1 MKKKC
6 IFKKSTAMNFLE
18 DIFNIFF
25 PKVCLCCHEHLLNNE
40 ATICLICRHDLPIT
54 NFSFEEN
61 NLVEK
66 SFYGRIPIENATALF
81 YFLKKGKV
89 QQLIHEL
96 KYNKQQQVG
105 TFVGNWLGA
114 EMDESNRF
122 KNIDC
127 IIPVPLHRKKL
138 KTRGYNQVTTFGESL
153 AKKLNIPYNEDILIK
168 ISSTQTQT
176 KIVRLDRW
184 KNVQELFVIQNEN
197 NLKNK
202 HILLIDDIITTG
214 ATLEACCKSFKNIDG
229 LKISIACMAYTK

>member
-1 MKKKC
+1 M
-6 IFKKSTAMNFLE
+6 
-18 DIFNIFF
+18 IFF
-25 PKVCLCCHEHLLNNE
+25 KDLFNLFFPEVCLCCHKHLVNNE
-40 ATICLICRHDLPIT
+40 TTVCLNCRHDLPLT

-81 YFLKKGKV
+81 YFLKKGNV

-96 KYNKQQQVG
+96 KYNKQQKVG
-105 TFVGNWLGA
+105 NFIGNWLGY
-114 EMDESNRF
+114 EMLNSNRF
-122 KNIDC
+122 NNIDY

-138 KTRGYNQVTTFGESL
+138 RSRGYNQVTTFGESL
-153 AKKLNIPYNEDILIK
+153 AKILNINYNKKILTK
-168 ISSTQTQT
+168 ISSTKTQT
-176 KIVRLDRW
+176 KKLRLDRW
-184 KNVQELFVIQNEN
+184 KNVQELFVVKNSN

-214 ATLEACCKSFKNIDG
+214 ATLEACCNAFNNIDG